1 MLHFLFVSV
10 LFLDLLLL
18 ENKMS
23 KLLSTFWV
31 PFVFYLLLI
40 ERKRQNCC
48 HGCHLWCCQST
59 KTLVILSVLIADFV
73 CYYEG
78 TVLLEPVTLKFT
90 ISSKTKTYFQKSCL
104 TNTFDKAWI
113 KSKPPRQIQPK
124 ATFQIIH
131 FYYIE

>member
-18 ENKMS
+18 EKKMS
-23 KLLSTFWV
+23 KLLSW
-31 PFVFYLLLI
+31 
-40 ERKRQNCC
+40 
-48 HGCHLWCCQST
+48 CHLWCCQST

-78 TVLLEPVTLKFT
+78 TVLLELVTLKFT

-104 TNTFDKAWI
+104 TNTFDKA
-113 KSKPPRQIQPK
+113 
-124 ATFQIIH
+124 
-131 FYYIE
+131 